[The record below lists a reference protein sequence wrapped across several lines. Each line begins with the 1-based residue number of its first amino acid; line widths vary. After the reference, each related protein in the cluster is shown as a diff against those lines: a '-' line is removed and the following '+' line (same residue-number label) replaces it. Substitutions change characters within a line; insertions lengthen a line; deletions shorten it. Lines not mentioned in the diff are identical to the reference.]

1 MLKSALGAVAA
12 LLAFGGAG
20 ICGEVFLNPEFNGS
34 AGADTGFGAASLEG
48 HIGYEFDNGIS
59 IQAGPALLIPDQGE
73 SEVELSGKVNVG
85 SGPLYGEASFITG
98 DELTVGIKAGAK
110 WSPF

>member
-12 LLAFGGAG
+12 LVAFGGAG

-98 DELTVGIKAGAK
+98 DELTVGIKAGAR
-110 WSPF
+110 FGL

>member
-34 AGADTGFGAASLEG
+34 AGADTGFGAASREG

-98 DELTVGIKAGAK
+98 DELTVGIKAGAR
-110 WSPF
+110 FGL

>member
-1 MLKSALGAVAA
+1 MIKSALGAAAA
-12 LLAFGGAG
+12 LLTFGGAG
-20 ICGEVFLNPEFNGS
+20 MAGEVFVNPELN
-34 AGADTGFGAASLEG
+34 TGFGTDSGFGSAIVEG
-48 HIGYEFDNGIS
+48 HVGYEFDNGIS
-59 IQAGPALLIPDQGE
+59 VQAGPALLIPDQGE
-73 SEVELSGKVNVG
+73 SELEISGKVNVG

>member
-48 HIGYEFDNGIS
+48 HICYEFDNGIS

-98 DELTVGIKAGAK
+98 DGLTVGIKAGAR
-110 WSPF
+110 FGL

>member
-98 DELTVGIKAGAK
+98 DELTVGIKAGAR
-110 WSPF
+110 FGL

>member
-98 DELTVGIKAGAK
+98 DELTVCIKAGAR
-110 WSPF
+110 FGL

>member
-12 LLAFGGAG
+12 LLAFGSAG

-98 DELTVGIKAGAK
+98 DELTVGIKAGAR
-110 WSPF
+110 FGL

>member
-59 IQAGPALLIPDQGE
+59 IQAGPAAD
-73 SEVELSGKVNVG
+73 S
-85 SGPLYGEASFITG
+85 
-98 DELTVGIKAGAK
+98 
-110 WSPF
+110 

>member
-20 ICGEVFLNPEFNGS
+20 ICGEVFLNPEFNGT

-73 SEVELSGKVNVG
+73 SEVELSGKINVG

-98 DELTVGIKAGAK
+98 DELTFGVKAGAR
-110 WSPF
+110 FGL

>member
-12 LLAFGGAG
+12 LLAFGSAG

-73 SEVELSGKVNVG
+73 SEVELSGKINVG

-98 DELTVGIKAGAK
+98 DELTVGIKAGAR
-110 WSPF
+110 FGL

>member
-73 SEVELSGKVNVG
+73 SEVELSGKINVG

-98 DELTVGIKAGAK
+98 LGPTTVG
-110 WSPF
+110 PFTE

>member
-73 SEVELSGKVNVG
+73 SEVELSGKINVG

-98 DELTVGIKAGAK
+98 DELTVGIKAGAR
-110 WSPF
+110 FGL

>member
-12 LLAFGGAG
+12 LVAFGGAG

-73 SEVELSGKVNVG
+73 SEVELSGKINVG

-98 DELTVGIKAGAK
+98 DELTVGIKAGAR
-110 WSPF
+110 FGL

>member
-34 AGADTGFGAASLEG
+34 AGADTGFGPELCRY
-48 HIGYEFDNGIS
+48 HVGYEFDNGIS
-59 IQAGPALLIPDQGE
+59 VQAGPALLIPDQGE
-73 SEVELSGKVNVG
+73 SELEISGKVNVG